1 MTNLPL
7 RPDGG
12 IDWDKAMLMVVANS
26 SHNTMHILTA
36 IKREKEAVA
45 ATLERAAKWHE
56 KQEIFWGRCISAC
69 KENEQTEYDVFV
81 RGTIEAHKR
90 GTIEAHKRSIAS
102 IRAMKP

>member
-36 IKREKEAVA
+36 IKREKEFVA
-45 ATLERAAKWHE
+45 ATLERVAKWHE
-56 KQEIFWGRCISAC
+56 EQEIFWGRCVSASR
-69 KENEQTEYDVFV
+69 ENEQTSYDTFDVFV
-81 RGTIEAHKR
+81 RGRMEAHK
-90 GTIEAHKRSIAS
+90 ASAAS
-102 IRAMKP
+102 IRAMKV